1 MPYLSD
7 RQRVELA
14 LPARLLI
21 RPAQRCAEEW
31 NGDDS
36 EILTQLENACY
47 QPLEGL
53 DPIKKAKVAKRIN
66 RIQKELLSSFENR
79 PVMVV
84 FLTIIYWLNDLLERE
99 IIVLD
104 SNSDFAKACETLFP
118 MLNEHSELIDGMSK
132 SAEKNARRFNE
143 KLNKGGYYNGG

>member
-21 RPAQRCAEEW
+21 RPAERCAEDW
-31 NGDDS
+31 S
-36 EILTQLENACY
+36 EEDRKLLKRLENACY

-53 DPIKKAKVAKRIN
+53 HGKKKVDLARRIN
-66 RIQKELLSSFENR
+66 RIQKHLLKNFEDR

-84 FLTIIYWLNDLLERE
+84 FLTIIYWLNDLLERGV
-99 IIVLD
+99 IVLD
-104 SNSDFAKACETLFP
+104 SNSDFAKACDELLP
-118 MLNEHSELIDGMSK
+118 VLNEHQDLIDGMTK
-132 SAEKNARRFNE
+132 SAQKNARRFNE
-143 KLNKGGYYNGG
+143 YLNREGYYHG